1 MNQRIFHSV
10 TAISLAAVLCLSLV
24 FVPAVAGDNAPVAEN
39 LEITTYRGVSVDGR
53 LSAVDPDGDVLS
65 FNVTTPPTKG
75 VVELGDNG
83 SFVYTPHEGKRG
95 KDYFGYTAADSD
107 GNCSQEATVIIKI
120 AKAKTD
126 VTYSDMEGSGTYY
139 DALVLTEKGIFTG
152 QKIGESYVFA
162 PDTVVTRGE
171 FLTMCMEL
179 TGGKILSGV
188 SSTGFADDDTI
199 PTWQKPYVATA
210 LMNGTITGYS
220 GDGAATFSGENP
232 ITCAES
238 AVMLSSILS
247 VTNVSSLSSDP
258 GTPVWAGQA
267 VANLN
272 ACRILPDGFVSNA
285 SLTRAQAA
293 QMLVSA
299 LNILENRV

>member
-1 MNQRIFHSV
+1 MKQRIFHSV
-10 TAISLAAVLCLSLV
+10 TAISLAAVLCLSLM
-24 FVPAVAGDNAPVAEN
+24 FIPALAGDNAPVAEN

-53 LSAVDPDGDVLS
+53 LSAVDPDGDVLA
-65 FNVTTPPTKG
+65 FTVTTPPTKG
-75 VVELGDNG
+75 IVELGENG

-95 KDYFGYTAADSD
+95 KDYFGYVAVDAD
-107 GNCSQEATVIIKI
+107 GNRSQEATVIIKI

-126 VTYSDMEGSGTYY
+126 VTYSDMEGNGAYY
-139 DALVLTEKGIFTG
+139 DALVLTEQGVFTG
-152 QKIGESYVFA
+152 QQIGGSYVFS
-162 PDTVVTRGE
+162 PDTTVTRGE

-188 SSTGFADDDTI
+188 STTGFADDDAI

-210 LMNGTITGYS
+210 LMNGTISGYS
-220 GDGAATFSGENP
+220 GDGAATFSGQTP

-247 VTNVSSLSSDP
+247 VTNVSSFDTDS

-267 VANLN
+267 VANLS
-272 ACRILPDGFVSNA
+272 ACRVLPAGFVSDA
-285 SLTRAQAA
+285 PLTRAQAA
-293 QMLVSA
+293 EMLVSA
-299 LNILENRV
+299 MELLKSR

>member
-1 MNQRIFHSV
+1 MKQRIFHSV
-10 TAISLAAVLCLSLV
+10 TAISLAAILSLSLM
-24 FVPAVAGDNAPVAEN
+24 FIPALAGDNAPVAEN

-53 LSAVDPDGDVLS
+53 LSAVDPDGDVLA
-65 FNVTTPPTKG
+65 FTVTTPPTKG
-75 VVELGDNG
+75 IVELGDNG

-95 KDYFGYTAADSD
+95 KDYFGYVAVDSD
-107 GNCSQEATVIIKI
+107 GNRSQEATVIIKI

-126 VTYSDMEGSGTYY
+126 VTYSDMEGNGAYY
-139 DALVLTEKGIFTG
+139 DALVLTEQGIFTG
-152 QKIGESYVFA
+152 QQIGSSYVFS
-162 PDTVVTRGE
+162 PDAAVTRGE

-188 SSTGFADDDTI
+188 STTGFADDDTI

-210 LMNGTITGYS
+210 LMNGTISGYS
-220 GDGAATFSGENP
+220 SDGAATFSGQAP

-247 VTNVSSLSSDP
+247 VTNVSSFDTDS

-272 ACRILPDGFVSNA
+272 ACRILPVGFVSDA
-285 SLTRAQAA
+285 PLTRAQAA
-293 QMLVSA
+293 EMLVSA
-299 LNILENRV
+299 MDILK

>member
-1 MNQRIFHSV
+1 MKQRIFHSV
-10 TAISLAAVLCLSLV
+10 TAISLAAILSLSLM
-24 FVPAVAGDNAPVAEN
+24 FIPALAGDNAPVAEN

-53 LSAVDPDGDVLS
+53 LSAVDPDGDVLA
-65 FNVTTPPTKG
+65 FTVTTPPTKG
-75 VVELGDNG
+75 IVELGDNG

-95 KDYFGYTAADSD
+95 KDYFGYVAVDSD
-107 GNCSQEATVIIKI
+107 GNRSQEATVIIKI

-126 VTYSDMEGSGTYY
+126 VTYSDMEGNGAYY
-139 DALVLTEKGIFTG
+139 DALVLTEQGIFTG
-152 QKIGESYVFA
+152 QQIGSSYVFS
-162 PDTVVTRGE
+162 PDAAVTRGE

-188 SSTGFADDDTI
+188 SATGFADDDAI

-210 LMNGTITGYS
+210 LMNGTISGYS
-220 GDGAATFSGENP
+220 SDGAATFSGQAP

-247 VTNVSSLSSDP
+247 VTNVSSFDTDS

-272 ACRILPDGFVSNA
+272 ACRILPVGFVSDA
-285 SLTRAQAA
+285 PLTRAQAA
-293 QMLVSA
+293 EMLVSA
-299 LNILENRV
+299 MDILK

>member
-1 MNQRIFHSV
+1 MKQRIFHSV
-10 TAISLAAVLCLSLV
+10 TAISLAAILSLSLM
-24 FVPAVAGDNAPVAEN
+24 FIPALAGDNAPVAEN

-53 LSAVDPDGDVLS
+53 LSAVDPDGDVLA
-65 FNVTTPPTKG
+65 FTVTTPPTKG
-75 VVELGDNG
+75 IVELGDNG
-83 SFVYTPHEGKRG
+83 SFVYTPHEGKRS
-95 KDYFGYTAADSD
+95 KDYFGYVAVDSD
-107 GNCSQEATVIIKI
+107 GNRSQEATVIIKI

-126 VTYSDMEGSGTYY
+126 VTYSDMEGNGAYY
-139 DALVLTEKGIFTG
+139 DALVLTEQGIFTG
-152 QKIGESYVFA
+152 QQIGSSYVFS
-162 PDTVVTRGE
+162 PDAAVTRGE

-188 SSTGFADDDTI
+188 STTGFADDDAI

-210 LMNGTITGYS
+210 LMNGTISGYS
-220 GDGAATFSGENP
+220 SDGAATFSGQAP

-247 VTNVSSLSSDP
+247 VTNVSSFDTDS

-272 ACRILPDGFVSNA
+272 ACRILPVGFVSDA
-285 SLTRAQAA
+285 PLTRAQAA
-293 QMLVSA
+293 EMLVSA
-299 LNILENRV
+299 MDILK